1 MTKSGAQNRPAGSST
16 ADELVNTVDLM
27 AKVTENQ
34 HTTDTQ
40 TTTENQDS
48 TTGKISPQ
56 TYRRPEATRTT
67 AKPFRTSGA
76 PELRNAVIELLTII
90 DDSDDMDV
98 VVTISDDGM
107 SSSRLPSPT
116 STGESDDTGTSGS
129 ARRHIGRRRRRANR
143 TGTAPRSVTRCGSHD
158 RDHLAASRPDSSPAV
173 PAWSRRKL
181 PGRPR
186 GRRRVR
192 R

>member
-40 TTTENQDS
+40 TTTGNQGSTTENQS
-48 TTGKISPQ
+48 TDLPAAPGGNPDNRETVQNMG
-56 TYRRPEATRTT
+56 E
-67 AKPFRTSGA
+67 

-98 VVTISDDGM
+98 VVTISDDG
-107 SSSRLPSPT
+107 T
-116 STGESDDTGTSGS
+116 VVVE
-129 ARRHIGRRRRRANR
+129 
-143 TGTAPRSVTRCGSHD
+143 
-158 RDHLAASRPDSSPAV
+158 AA
-173 PAWSRRKL
+173 
-181 PGRPR
+181 
-186 GRRRVR
+186 
-192 R
+192 